1 MDWKR
6 AVESKRGP
14 LVVEVLKLFAMIGL
28 SEGVAIERISRP
40 LHRQVLAIL
49 RTAESAVRR
58 LIIAAARDIVVEPR
72 PPRPARERP
81 KTSRED
87 KATADGEARA
97 ESKQKRKRHPLFC
110 LFDAPRHIKKFFGR
124 KRRRPEPRIRFFPAP
139 EPDTRHPIFRGL
151 RQPEPPPLPPPP
163 PTPVMEKKVDDGM
176 VSAKTLVRRLLAVLD
191 AVQDIPRHARR
202 YALWQARPY
211 EERHPQRRSA
221 LRPGRPPGFRQRA
234 KYEIDEILKDCHWLA
249 RNVMPQLDDTS

>member
-14 LVVEVLKLFAMIGL
+14 LVVEVLKLFALIGL
-28 SEGVAIERISRP
+28 SEGAAIERISRP

-81 KTSRED
+81 KTSG
-87 KATADGEARA
+87 KAKADGEAKA
-97 ESKQKRKRHPLFC
+97 ESKQKRKRRPLFS
-110 LFDAPRHIKKFFGR
+110 LFDRLKRFGR
-124 KRRRPEPRIRFFPAP
+124 RFKKPRRPEPRIRVMDVGPDPRIPQFLRSQAPAP
-139 EPDTRHPIFRGL
+139 
-151 RQPEPPPLPPPP
+151 PPA
-163 PTPVMEKKVDDGM
+163 PVVEKKVDDGM
-176 VSAKTLVRRLLAVLD
+176 VSTKNLIRRLWALLD
-191 AVQDIPRHARR
+191 AVQDIPRHALR
-202 YALWQARPY
+202 YAAWQARPY

-221 LRPGRPPGFRQRA
+221 LRPGRPPGFRQRT
-234 KYEIDEILKDCHWLA
+234 KYEVDEILKECHWLA